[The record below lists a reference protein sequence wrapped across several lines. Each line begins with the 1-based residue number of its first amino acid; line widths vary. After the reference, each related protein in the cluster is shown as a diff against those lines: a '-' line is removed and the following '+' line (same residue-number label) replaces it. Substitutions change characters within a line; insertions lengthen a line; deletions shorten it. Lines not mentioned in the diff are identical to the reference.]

1 MKDDKNKSKVAGNEM
16 KTKRKKEK
24 ITYIDDG
31 RSLADMSGVS
41 GGMHFSR
48 KNTVSS
54 FRAQW
59 DTYWGAVKMM
69 FLPMLV
75 MVGFLLVVFFIMTVI
90 FGTM

>member
-1 MKDDKNKSKVAGNEM
+1 MKDDKNKSKVAEKEI

>member
-1 MKDDKNKSKVAGNEM
+1 MKDDKNKSKVAGNEV

-48 KNTVSS
+48 KNTVSI

>member
-1 MKDDKNKSKVAGNEM
+1 MKDDMNKSNVTEKEI
-16 KTKRKKEK
+16 KKKRKKEK

-41 GGMHFSR
+41 GGMHFS
-48 KNTVSS
+48 KQNTVSS
-54 FRAQW
+54 FKAQW

-75 MVGFLLVVFFIMTVI
+75 IVGFLLVVFLIMTVI

>member
-1 MKDDKNKSKVAGNEM
+1 MKDDKNKSKVAGNEV

>member
-1 MKDDKNKSKVAGNEM
+1 MKDDMNKSNVTENEV

-41 GGMHFSR
+41 GGMHFS
-48 KNTVSS
+48 KQNTVSS

-59 DTYWGAVKMM
+59 NTYWGAVKMM

-75 MVGFLLVVFFIMTVI
+75 IVGFLLVVFLIMTVI

>member
-1 MKDDKNKSKVAGNEM
+1 MKDDKNKSKVAENEV

>member
-1 MKDDKNKSKVAGNEM
+1 MKDDKNKSKVAGNEV

-75 MVGFLLVVFFIMTVI
+75 MLGFLLVVFFIMTVI

>member
-1 MKDDKNKSKVAGNEM
+1 
-16 KTKRKKEK
+16 
-24 ITYIDDG
+24 
-31 RSLADMSGVS
+31 MSGVS
-41 GGMHFSR
+41 GGMHFS
-48 KNTVSS
+48 KQNTVSS

-75 MVGFLLVVFFIMTVI
+75 IVGFLLVVFFIMTVI